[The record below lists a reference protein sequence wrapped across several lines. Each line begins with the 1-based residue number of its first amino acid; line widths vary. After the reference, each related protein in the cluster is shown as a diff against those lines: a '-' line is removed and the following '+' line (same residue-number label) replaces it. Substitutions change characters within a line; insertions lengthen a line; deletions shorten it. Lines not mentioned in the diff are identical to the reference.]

1 MHPPGPHGLRVAR
14 FPCASLPLMSCSTHL
29 SKKNLQPEAAL
40 TTICE
45 VTASIKGIADKQSH
59 IAISGTAARF
69 LPLFI
74 SAVVIAVPSPGP
86 VSGSQISFLA
96 GSLWV
101 QPGPLSRT
109 KVAYFEQARSSR

>member
-1 MHPPGPHGLRVAR
+1 MR
-14 FPCASLPLMSCSTHL
+14 L

-74 SAVVIAVPSPGP
+74 SAIAVPSPGL